1 MKVDP
6 RKSTYLACCLLM
18 RGKMSIA
25 DMNRNVMRLKPNLC
39 MVHWNSDGF
48 KLGICSKPPVG
59 RSSMCCLCAVHVM
72 SYSTM
77 SGSAIMMLSQVLSL
91 FLPLC
96 GTVLDYPYYYHYIFW
111 WITAHTPMQAKCMPL
126 TLDSMFKNQCL
137 SVSLH
142 SEPLQF
148 SPRPHTVWPQKNT
161 PCLQQPLSLP
171 PPTP

>member
-59 RSSMCCLCAVHVM
+59 RLSMCCLCAVHIM

-77 SGSAIMMLSQVLSL
+77 SWECYDDAVTGVVVVPAV
-91 FLPLC
+91 
-96 GTVLDYPYYYHYIFW
+96 VWY
-111 WITAHTPMQAKCMPL
+111 
-126 TLDSMFKNQCL
+126 
-137 SVSLH
+137 
-142 SEPLQF
+142 
-148 SPRPHTVWPQKNT
+148 SP
-161 PCLQQPLSLP
+161 
-171 PPTP
+171 